1 MEQNRKILTFKL
13 PVIAPGESEARALDL
28 VLSHYRSN
36 GALAVL
42 LEDAEDGSHHA
53 ALSVNIEGKSE
64 HLLQGEFY
72 LKHWDEGAAI
82 SRRLLELKAIELVES
97 YPPVRS
103 GFIENIQVY
112 RLTAEKLEAAL
123 NPEAPSC
130 PDRVEAA
137 GIANF
142 MYTHSVRRWD
152 EACSYWYIEGYA
164 REVIPAT
171 GIPEAEKYVWCYV
184 RLLGLPYAGE
194 YGHLPQNALLRL
206 AHPISEEVVRKIE
219 TFADAQPYNGVRLGM
234 AVLSES

>member
-1 MEQNRKILTFKL
+1 MEQNHKVLTFKL
-13 PVIAPGESEARALDL
+13 SVVTPGEGETGLLDL

-103 GFIENIQVY
+103 GFIENVRVY
-112 RLTAEKLEAAL
+112 RLTAERLAAAL
-123 NPEAPSC
+123 NPQAPSC
-130 PDRVEAA
+130 LDPVETA

-142 MYTHSVRRWD
+142 MYTHSIRRWD
-152 EACSYWYIEGYA
+152 DACGYWYIEGYA

-171 GIPEAEKYVWCYV
+171 GIPEAENYVWCYV

-194 YGHLPQNALLRL
+194 YGHLPPNALLRL
-206 AHPISEEVVRKIE
+206 VHPISEEVVRKIE
-219 TFADAQPYNGVRLGM
+219 SFAEAQPYNGVRLGM